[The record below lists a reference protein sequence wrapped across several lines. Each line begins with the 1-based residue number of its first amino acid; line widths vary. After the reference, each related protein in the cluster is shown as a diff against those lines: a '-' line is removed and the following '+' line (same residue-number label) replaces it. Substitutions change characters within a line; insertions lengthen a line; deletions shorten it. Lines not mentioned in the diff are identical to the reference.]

1 MLFVSKTFSL
11 SLLSVLTIPMK
22 LLYHKAKL
30 ASLSYILVLMYIY
43 ATLQPTRLLT
53 YLLKRLHLHFP
64 RSMHSQ
70 DVTRWILLVTSRNN
84 RSSFCLHLLLYTIEK
99 RQLTK
104 PKVVSLTRPA
114 LLKHFKGAA
123 NHAGHIWIQQP
134 LVPSIS
140 VPSLQDWV
148 WISLRGEWRLSC
160 TPLSEITKLRVEL
173 VKYARKKGCA
183 QKSDNRERQCPT
195 LFFDYKHSSA

>member
-84 RSSFCLHLLLYTIEK
+84 RSCFRVHVLLYDRK
-99 RQLTK
+99 SS
-104 PKVVSLTRPA
+104 SLLSTDEAKSSFFDPA
-114 LLKHFKGAA
+114 CITQTFQGHDESCWP
-123 NHAGHIWIQQP
+123 HIWGQQA

-140 VPSLQDWV
+140 VPSVQDWG
-148 WISLRGEWRLSC
+148 WISLREEWRLSLH
-160 TPLSEITKLRVEL
+160 TTVRNYKVEGGTSQ
-173 VKYARKKGCA
+173 VR
-183 QKSDNRERQCPT
+183 S
-195 LFFDYKHSSA
+195 